1 MSPAAPAVERGLVL
15 RGLVR
20 WVQVSVERRFL
31 RQEVEPKAAPDPMDH
46 RAAGRAYMAY
56 LADWELAVALVA

>member
-1 MSPAAPAVERGLVL
+1 MSPAAPAAERGLVL
-15 RGLVR
+15 RGLDR

-31 RQEVEPKAAPDPMDH
+31 RPEVEPGAAPDSVDH

-56 LADWELAVALVA
+56 LAVWELAVARVA